1 MLSPTTHP
9 TATHHDQAAMNPKNT
24 LYDVKRII
32 GRAWNDGVVQDE
44 KKQFPFKMTESD
56 QVRVTQVHAFKVNRV
71 RVEFLRNSTYTKFH
85 LVRFPVC
92 ASAQKWGRMAAG

>member
-1 MLSPTTHP
+1 
-9 TATHHDQAAMNPKNT
+9 MNPKNT

-56 QVRVTQVHAFKVNRV
+56 QVRATRCVVHACLKLKTILHH
-71 RVEFLRNSTYTKFH
+71 VETLQH
-85 LVRFPVC
+85 
-92 ASAQKWGRMAAG
+92 